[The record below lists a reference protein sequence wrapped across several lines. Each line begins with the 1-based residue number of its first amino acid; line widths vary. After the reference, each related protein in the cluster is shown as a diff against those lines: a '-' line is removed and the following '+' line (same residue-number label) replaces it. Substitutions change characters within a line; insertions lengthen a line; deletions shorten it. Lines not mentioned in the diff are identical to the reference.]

1 MYILLETKMA
11 TTNVLEQRFKLKDVL
26 ERIKLKNQ
34 MEEGNYEVK

>member
-1 MYILLETKMA
+1 MA

-34 MEEGNYEVK
+34 MEEGRKNAAAAEHELQL